1 MAVEWQNG
9 LPILTDQSLIG
20 DVPEYTQLLNAARP
34 FAIGMVQAFAVGTT
48 SLMPYWLPC
57 DGREVPNEPRYT
69 KLRELFAAASTP
81 NPFGEINGNPRVPD
95 LQGRV
100 IISEG
105 KDGSSENNT
114 NRGFATKLG
123 DTRVGQHTHPITD
136 NVHGH
141 HAMSAA
147 GSQPLANWTVGMASH
162 LSGGSQFGLTS
173 NNATGNNTTQGVNG
187 AGGHGNMQ
195 PSLVLRYAIF
205 AAFE

>member
-1 MAVEWQNG
+1 MAVDWRNG
-9 LPILTDQSLIG
+9 LPILTDESLIG

-34 FAIGMVQAFAVGTT
+34 FAIGMVQAFAVETT

-57 DGREVPNEPRYT
+57 DGREIPNEDRYT
-69 KLRELFAAASTP
+69 KLRELLSAE
-81 NPFGEINGNPRVPD
+81 PFGVANGNPRVPD
-95 LQGRV
+95 LKGRV
-100 IISEG
+100 IIHEG
-105 KDGSSENNT
+105 KDGTTENNT

-123 DTRVGQHTHPITD
+123 DTRVGNHTHPITD
-136 NVHGH
+136 NAHGH
-141 HAMSAA
+141 HAMSAH
-147 GSQPLANWTVGMASH
+147 GTRGDVANWTVGAASF
-162 LSGGSQFGLTS
+162 LSGGEQFGLTS

>member
-1 MAVEWQNG
+1 MAIDWQNG
-9 LPILTDQSLIG
+9 LPILTDDSLIS
-20 DVPEYTQLLNAARP
+20 DVPEYTQLLNTARP
-34 FAIGMVQAFAVGTT
+34 FAIGMVQAFAVDIT
-48 SLMPYWLPC
+48 SLEPYWLPC
-57 DGREVPNEPRYT
+57 DGREVPSQDRYT
-69 KLRELFAAASTP
+69 KLRELLSGD
-81 NPFGEINGNPRVPD
+81 PFGPNNGSPPRVPD

-100 IISEG
+100 IVSEG
-105 KDGSSENNT
+105 KDGSTENNT

-136 NVHGH
+136 NSHGH

-147 GSQPLANWTVGMASH
+147 GSQALANWTVGAASY
-162 LSGGSQFGLTS
+162 LTGGSQFGLTS
-173 NNATGNNTTQGVNG
+173 TNATGNNTTQGVNG